1 MKTTKRALVIL
12 AIACLLLTMLAAC
25 GGGGTTLNGT
35 YQMGGGLLSQSYSFD
50 RNGNVTT
57 KTAGLIGTS
66 GTYSI
71 SGNRLTL
78 TLDGGFLGATTT
90 THTFKKSGS
99 SIYIDGAEYIK
110 IG

>member
-1 MKTTKRALVIL
+1 MKTTKRVLAIL
-12 AIACLLLTMLAAC
+12 AIACLLLTTLAAC
-25 GGGGTTLNGT
+25 GGGTTLNGT

-71 SGNRLTL
+71 SGNRLTM
-78 TLDGGFLGATTT
+78 TLDGSFLGATTT